1 MQKRK
6 IIQITLISAGLL
18 LLIFTYILYP
28 GIKKNNNL
36 EVNKAKKRIE
46 TQKEIKKLEKKD
58 KILTNKIKKQKNYF
72 TSSNL
77 IKKKIEIKKLEM
89 LQQNLIDQIQAEK
102 ESFNFEGP
110 LKKLVE
116 QEQALIEKIQKEKE
130 HLMTDKSPKK
140 NVIKSL
146 EKDLKKISSYLRK
159 KRDVIENFENTLQK
173 TSSLLAKKRSK
184 LRKED
189 SDADFIL
196 KNLEDDLQKNNYL
209 LTNRREK
216 LEDKEKKI
224 KTEEGKS
231 NTFKNVEYGGLYD
244 LDKPFK
250 VNSEIAYIDDENP
263 DIVYMT
269 NMQVT
274 LNMEGRS
281 IIITSDKGHYNK
293 MTYDCFFELNV
304 RATDGETVIVA
315 ENLDLLA
322 TEDSIIAYNNVYLTD
337 VQGSLLADKVLYDLE
352 TKKYDITMN
361 SDTKR
366 VKVKL
371 FQ

>member
-1 MQKRK
+1 MQKKK
-6 IIQITLISAGLL
+6 ITQITLISAGLL
-18 LLIFTYILYP
+18 LLIFTYVLYP
-28 GIKKNNNL
+28 GVKKNNNL
-36 EVNKAKKRIE
+36 EADKAKKRIE
-46 TQKEIKKLEKKD
+46 TQEEIKKLEKKD

-77 IKKKIEIKKLEM
+77 IKKKIEINKLEI
-89 LQQNLIDQIQAEK
+89 LQQNLIDQIQEEK

-116 QEQALIEKIQKEKE
+116 QEQVLIEKIQKEKE
-130 HLMTDKSPKK
+130 RLITNKSPKK
-140 NVIKSL
+140 NVIKNL
-146 EKDLKKISSYLRK
+146 EQDLKKVSSYLTK

-196 KNLEDDLQKNNYL
+196 KTLEDDLQKNNYL
-209 LTNRREK
+209 LADKREI
-216 LEDKEKKI
+216 LEGKEMKI
-224 KTEEGKS
+224 KNEEKKS

-250 VNSEIAYIDDENP
+250 VNSEIAYIDNENL

-274 LNMEGRS
+274 LNMEDRS
-281 IIITSDKGHYNK
+281 IIITSDKGPYNK

-315 ENLDLLA
+315 DNLDLLS
-322 TEDSIIAYNNVYLTD
+322 TEDAIIAYNNVYLTD
-337 VQGSLLADKVLYDLE
+337 LQGTLLADKVFYDLE

-361 SDTKR
+361 SDIKR

>member
-1 MQKRK
+1 MQKKK
-6 IIQITLISAGLL
+6 IAQITLISVGLL
-18 LLIFTYILYP
+18 LLIFTYFLYP
-28 GIKKNNNL
+28 GIKNNNNL
-36 EVNKAKKRIE
+36 EVDKAKKRIQ
-46 TQKEIKKLEKKD
+46 TQEEIKKLEKKD

-77 IKKKIEIKKLEM
+77 IKKKTEIKKLEI
-89 LQQNLIDQIQAEK
+89 LQQNLIDQIQEEK
-102 ESFNFEGP
+102 ESFNLEGP

-116 QEQALIEKIQKEKE
+116 QEQKLIEKIQKEKE
-130 HLMTDKSPKK
+130 RLITNKSPKK

-146 EKDLKKISSYLRK
+146 EQDLKKITSNLIK

-196 KNLEDDLQKNNYL
+196 KGFEDDLKKNNYL
-209 LTNRREK
+209 LTDKREN
-216 LEDKEKKI
+216 LEDKEMKI
-224 KTEEGKS
+224 KTDKGKS

-244 LDKPFK
+244 LDKPFQ
-250 VNSEIAYIDDENP
+250 VNSEIAYIDNENP

-274 LNMEGRS
+274 LNMEDRS
-281 IIITSDKGHYNK
+281 IIITSDKGNYNK

-304 RATDGETVIVA
+304 RATDGETVIIA

-322 TEDSIIAYNNVYLTD
+322 TEDSIIAYNNVYLKD
-337 VQGSLLADKVLYDLE
+337 LQGSLLADKVLYDLE

-361 SDTKR
+361 SDIKR